1 MHRVCYR
8 ALIRGNGIVGCDP
21 EEVVLG
27 SGRRNVVKIRLPTEM
42 DPITTQVMH
51 VIQITSL
58 QLPMYGFFPTEAR
71 VAYSI

>member
-1 MHRVCYR
+1 M
-8 ALIRGNGIVGCDP
+8 IRGNGIVGCDP